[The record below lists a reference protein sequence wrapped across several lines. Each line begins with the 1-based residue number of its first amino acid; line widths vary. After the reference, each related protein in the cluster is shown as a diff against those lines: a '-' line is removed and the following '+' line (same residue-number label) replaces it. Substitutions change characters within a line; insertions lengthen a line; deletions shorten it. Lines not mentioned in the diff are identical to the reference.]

1 MAVTVPLGRGL
12 RHLPRDARDTLFLL
26 AVIAWTV
33 LPHAGHLPLWCSLL
47 TATVLAWRAWLATTN
62 APLPG
67 RWLPVAVL
75 IVAAACT
82 LLSFRTLLGKE
93 PGVTMAVVLM
103 ALKTL
108 ELRARRDAFVV
119 FFLGFF
125 LVLTHFLY
133 SQSLLVAF
141 AMLGSVWGLMTALV
155 LAHMPVGRPPL
166 RQAGGLAL
174 RTAALGAPVMVLL
187 FLLFP
192 RMGPLWGVPQDGLA
206 ATGLSNELSFGS
218 VAEIAT
224 DDRIAMRI
232 RFPDGVPAPSQLYFR
247 GPVLTRFDG
256 RVWTPLNTDY
266 PMPDRQDGLVVNG
279 QGVRYEVTVEPSR
292 LPVLALL
299 DATPT
304 LPPIDGLW
312 TRRRDDLAWATNRP
326 VRERVRF
333 LTTAYL
339 DYRHD
344 GAGLTAGARAE
355 ALRLPAEVAPR
366 TRAWARQLRDQPA
379 HARGDPAMLSAAVMQ
394 HIRSAGFTY
403 TLAPGEYG
411 EANPAAAIDEFWL
424 DRREGFCEHFA
435 ATYVVILRELGVP
448 ARIVTGFQG
457 TDPTVVDGY
466 HIVRQS
472 QAHAWAEYWHPARG
486 WTRADPTA
494 AVAPERIFSSRNLR
508 PPGGLMSG
516 AIDTV
521 SPELSARLR
530 ALWDAV
536 DNRWNQWVLNYARG
550 QQLDLLSRLG
560 FESPSWQDLARLLV
574 LVLTG
579 LSLVGAG
586 WAWWDRRRQDP
597 WRRQALAVAALL
609 RPLGV
614 DAALHDTPRQLARA
628 LDARFGAAGE
638 PLATLLLNFER
649 QRYGRTP
656 LSRPSPAWLSAVRSA
671 SRRLR
676 GASPPIQ

>member
-1 MAVTVPLGRGL
+1 MTTSPRWRGL
-12 RHLPRDARDTLFLL
+12 RHLPREARDTLFLL
-26 AVIAWTV
+26 GVIAWTV
-33 LPHAGHLPLWCSLL
+33 LPHVGHLPVWCSLL
-47 TATVLAWRAWLATTN
+47 TGTVLLWRAWLAATN
-62 APLPG
+62 SPLPG

-75 IVAAACT
+75 VVATACT

-141 AMLGSVWGLMTALV
+141 AMLGSVWGMLTALV

-187 FLLFP
+187 FVLFP
-192 RMGPLWGVPQDGLA
+192 RMGPLWGVPQDALA
-206 ATGLSNELSFGS
+206 TTGLSNELSFGS

-224 DDRIAMRI
+224 DDRIAMRL
-232 RFPDGVPAPSQLYFR
+232 RFPDGAPAPSQLYFR

-256 RVWTPLNTDY
+256 RVWSPLNTDY
-266 PMPDRQDGLVVNG
+266 PLPAREEGLAVNG
-279 QGVRYEVTVEPSR
+279 QGLRYEVTLEPSR

-304 LPPIDGLW
+304 LPPLDGLW
-312 TRRRDDLAWATNRP
+312 TRRREDLSWATNRP
-326 VRERVRF
+326 IRERVRF
-333 LTTAYL
+333 VATAYPNFVL
-339 DYRHD
+339 D
-344 GAGLTAGARAE
+344 AGGVSDAARTE
-355 ALRLPAEVAPR
+355 ALRLPATVAPR
-366 TRAWARQLRDQPA
+366 TRAWARELG
-379 HARGDPAMLSAAVMQ
+379 ARPGLAGADAAALSAAVMQ
-394 HIRSAGFTY
+394 HIRSGGYSY
-403 TLAPGEYG
+403 TLAPGAYG
-411 EANPAAAIDEFWL
+411 EVDAAAAIDEFWL

-457 TDPTVVDGY
+457 TDPTVVDGF

-508 PPGGLMSG
+508 PPPGLMSG

-530 ALWDAV
+530 ALWESV

-560 FESPSWQDLARLLV
+560 FSAPSWQDLARLLV

-579 LSLVGAG
+579 LSLAGAA
-586 WAWWDRRRQDP
+586 WAWWDRQRQDP
-597 WRRQALAVAALL
+597 WRRQALAIASLL
-609 RPLGV
+609 RPLGIE
-614 DAALHDTPRQLARA
+614 AALHDTPRQLAA
-628 LDARFGAAGE
+628 LIRQRFGAAGE
-638 PLATLLLNFER
+638 PLASLLLNLER
-649 QRYGRTP
+649 ERYGPSPIT
-656 LSRPSPAWLSAVRSA
+656 RPSNAWLSALRSA

-676 GASPPIQ
+676 SAAPLTR

>member
-1 MAVTVPLGRGL
+1 MTSLPRWRGL
-12 RHLPRDARDTLFLL
+12 RHLPREARDTLFLL

-33 LPHAGHLPLWCSLL
+33 LPHVGHLPLWCSLL
-47 TATVLAWRAWLATTN
+47 TATVLVWRAWLAATN

-75 IVAAACT
+75 VVATACT

-133 SQSLLVAF
+133 SQSLLVAL
-141 AMLGSVWGLMTALV
+141 AMVGSVWGMLTALV

-192 RMGPLWGVPQDGLA
+192 RMGPLWGVPQDALA
-206 ATGLSNELSFGS
+206 TTGLSNELSFGS

-224 DDRIAMRI
+224 DDRIAMRL
-232 RFPDGVPAPSQLYFR
+232 RFPDGAPAPSQLYFR

-256 RVWTPLNTDY
+256 RVWSPLNTDY
-266 PMPDRQDGLVVNG
+266 PLPLRNEGLVVNG
-279 QGVRYEVTVEPSR
+279 QSVRYEVTLEPSR

-304 LPPIDGLW
+304 LPPLEGLW
-312 TRRRDDLAWATNRP
+312 TRRRDDLGWATNRP

-333 LTTAYL
+333 VATAYPSFRL
-339 DYRHD
+339 D
-344 GAGLTAGARAE
+344 AGGLSEAAATE
-355 ALRLPAEVAPR
+355 ALRLPASVAPR
-366 TRAWARQLRDQPA
+366 TRAWARELRAQPA
-379 HARGDPAMLSAAVMQ
+379 LLRADAATLSAAVMQ
-394 HIRSAGFTY
+394 HIRSGGYSY
-403 TLAPGEYG
+403 TLAPGAYG
-411 EANPAAAIDEFWL
+411 ELDPAAAIDEFWL

-457 TDPTVVDGY
+457 TDPTVVDGF

-472 QAHAWAEYWHPARG
+472 QAHAWAEYWHPTRG

-494 AVAPERIFSSRNLR
+494 AVAPDRIFSSRNLR
-508 PPGGLMSG
+508 PPPGLMSG

-530 ALWDAV
+530 ALWESV

-560 FESPSWQDLARLLV
+560 FTAPSWQDLARLLV

-579 LSLVGAG
+579 LSLAGAA
-586 WAWWDRRRQDP
+586 WAWWDRQRQDP
-597 WRRQALAVAALL
+597 WRRQALAIAALL
-609 RPLGV
+609 RPLGIE
-614 DAALHDTPRQLARA
+614 AALHDTPRQLAARVGQ
-628 LDARFGAAGE
+628 RFGGAGE
-638 PLATLLLNFER
+638 PLAGLLLNLER
-649 QRYGRTP
+649 ERYGPSPIT
-656 LSRPSPAWLSAVRSA
+656 RPSSAWLSALRGA

-676 GASPPIQ
+676 SANPIT